1 MENNNKSLTIMKIAL
16 LLQCRVILWWAVQL
30 LGTHLKI
37 TQRQARESD
46 A

>member
-1 MENNNKSLTIMKIAL
+1 MESNNKSLTIMKIAL
-16 LLQCRVILWWAVQL
+16 LLQCRAILWWAVQL